1 MEKDDFKKLI
11 APLEDFSKNPPS
23 DLWEAIEEKL
33 EEPKKKRAFAYWWSV
48 AASLIVGLGLLGA
61 FYFQSSNE
69 KHTDG
74 MPLPVTP
81 QNGIVNQSRS
91 LEENSPKQ
99 EFQAEDKNQ
108 NNQIVYPKSNKE
120 NNNQAEE
127 NLTHSSTKKG
137 SRSITSPNSHHQL
150 VAATTS
156 SKVLNAEKEQQNHS
170 EINTITNP
178 VLVQEN
184 PNSVVEKS
192 ATENPNNAINPKED
206 LKQNALAALAN
217 ENQKKEKKSTV
228 EDRWSLQLFAG
239 INNSQNLKNQKSLGN
254 SIESQK
260 GYNYG
265 VKTNYKLNKRWAV
278 STGLKVSELGQQV
291 ANVSYLNASQS
302 LVNVNQLSYAAAS
315 HDNQGITTNSNYIF
329 VSANTNYEKSNV
341 SPTFYE
347 SGNLSQRVQYIEMPM
362 EISYSILNKGKAR
375 LNLNTGGFVG
385 RVISNKVAL
394 DNTTIGKNSDVN
406 ETVFGTVLSSTLQYE
421 LYKKT
426 RVFVE
431 PGMNFY
437 TQPVQNQNFNQFQ
450 MLLNFGFNIS
460 F

>member
-33 EEPKKKRAFAYWWSV
+33 EEPKKKRVFAYWWSV

-69 KHTDG
+69 KHTNG

-81 QNGIVNQSRS
+81 HNGIVNQSRS
-91 LEENSPKQ
+91 LEENNSKQ
-99 EFQAEDKNQ
+99 EIQAQDKNQ
-108 NNQIVYPKSNKE
+108 KNQIVYPKSNKE

-127 NLTHSSTKKG
+127 NLTHLSAQKG
-137 SRSITSPNSHHQL
+137 AKSITSLYSHHQL
-150 VAATTS
+150 AAATTIR
-156 SKVLNAEKEQQNHS
+156 SKVLNAEKQQQNQS
-170 EINTITNP
+170 EKNTISNP
-178 VLVQEN
+178 ALVQEN

-192 ATENPNNAINPKED
+192 ATENPNNAIKPKED

-278 STGLKVSELGQQV
+278 STGLKISELGQQV

-302 LVNVNQLSYAAAS
+302 LVNVNQFSYAAPK
-315 HDNQGITTNSNYIF
+315 DKQGITSNSNYIF
-329 VSANTNYEKSNV
+329 VPTTTSYEKSNV
-341 SPTFYE
+341 STTIYE

-394 DNTTIGKNSDVN
+394 DNTAIGKNSDVN